1 MKNPLIV
8 VALISALLIAF
19 SCTKD
24 SGTSGNATCTSTK
37 SFTTDALPAI
47 QTYCSTN
54 SSCHGTGSSAGPG
67 ALTTYTQIYNN
78 RTAISQSISTG
89 SMPKGSALPTA
100 AYNNILCWIS
110 QGASNN

>member
-1 MKNPLIV
+1 MKKPLAIV
-8 VALISALLIAF
+8 AILSVLLIAF
-19 SCTKD
+19 SCYKD
-24 SGTSGNATCTSTK
+24 SGSNGNATCTGTK

-54 SSCHGTGSSAGPG
+54 SSCHAAGSSQGPG

-78 RTAISQSISTG
+78 RTAISLAISTG
-89 SMPKGSALPTA
+89 TMPRGTTLPST

-110 QGASNN
+110 QGAANN